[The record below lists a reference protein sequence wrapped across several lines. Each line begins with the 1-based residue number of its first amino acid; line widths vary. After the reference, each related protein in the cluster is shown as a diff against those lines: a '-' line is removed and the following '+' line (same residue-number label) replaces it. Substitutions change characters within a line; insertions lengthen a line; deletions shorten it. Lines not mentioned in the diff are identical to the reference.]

1 MNNSTMKNSRKSS
14 KRAYQTPD
22 LKNLG
27 SVKQLTLKIGS
38 VADGMG
44 SHPV

>member
-1 MNNSTMKNSRKSS
+1 MNNSNVKNSRKSL
-14 KRAYQTPD
+14 KRAFQKPR

-38 VADGMG
+38 VSDGMG
-44 SHPV
+44 PHPA